1 MSPLLVVVSI
11 VLVDLLGFTIVMPL
25 LPRFAEEYGFST
37 PAIGLLMAAFP
48 MCQLVA
54 GPILGRLSD
63 RFGRRPVLAC
73 SQAGTALS
81 FLILGL
87 SRNYSVMLLARM
99 LDGASGGN
107 ILVAQAYIAD
117 VTKPEHRA
125 RSLGLIGAAFG
136 VGFVLG
142 PLLGGVLVSLPVAP
156 EWRLRLPFLV
166 AAGFSTLAWL
176 LVYFYLPE
184 SIPADGR
191 ARSEARVLSWR
202 GLAATLALPR
212 VGGLVAIG
220 ALVVLGFAALEG
232 TFSLF
237 LLRRLHWRT
246 DQAAYGFA
254 ALGLVSALIQGG
266 LIRRLV
272 PRFGEP
278 RLIVAGIATLAAG
291 LAAMAMVDSWPAL
304 AGAVALRLGLQ
315 NVPGWMVHSWP
326 ALAGAVLLIGIG
338 HGLANPSV
346 QGLLSRVTPAGDQ
359 GAVFGTLTSAQTLAR
374 MVNYLLA
381 NYLLGFGAS
390 VPYWEAAGVMVVALV
405 LALGFV
411 GKAPAG
417 ERSGLAEAVP
427 GEAPLPAAGPS
438 RSR

>member
-25 LPRFAEEYGFST
+25 LPRFAHEYKFSDGQ
-37 PAIGLLMAAFP
+37 IGLLMAAFP

-63 RFGRRPVLAC
+63 RFGRRPVLAV

-87 SRNYSVMLLARM
+87 SREYWVMLLARM

-117 VTKPEHRA
+117 ITKPEHRA

-142 PLLGGVLVSLPVAP
+142 PLLGGVLVELPVSH
-156 EWRLRLPFLV
+156 EWQLRLPFLV
-166 AAGFSTLAWL
+166 AAGFSTLAWFLVL
-176 LVYFYLPE
+176 LRLPE
-184 SIPADGR
+184 SLPADGR
-191 ARSEARVLSWR
+191 ARQEARVVSWR
-202 GLAATLALPR
+202 GVIATLSSPK
-212 VGGLVAIG
+212 VGGLVAVG

-237 LLRRLHWRT
+237 LQRRMGWGTSR
-246 DQAAYGFA
+246 AAYGFA
-254 ALGLVSALIQGG
+254 FLGLVSAFIQGG

-278 RLIVAGIATLAAG
+278 KLVVAGLSALIVGF
-291 LAAMAMVDSWPAL
+291 AAMALAQGTPAL
-304 AGAVALRLGLQ
+304 LGAILI
-315 NVPGWMVHSWP
+315 
-326 ALAGAVLLIGIG
+326 IGIG
-338 HGLANPSV
+338 HGLANPTV

-359 GAVFGTLTSAQTLAR
+359 GAVFGTLSSAQTLAR
-374 MVNYLLA
+374 MANYLLA
-381 NYLLGFGAS
+381 NYLLGLGLSYTSA
-390 VPYWEAAGVMVVALV
+390 PYWEAAAIAGVALL
-405 LALGFV
+405 LAVAVV
-411 GKAPAG
+411 GRAG
-417 ERSGLAEAVP
+417 TEEGPPEEADAEADP
-427 GEAPLPAAGPS
+427 SALSAGRS